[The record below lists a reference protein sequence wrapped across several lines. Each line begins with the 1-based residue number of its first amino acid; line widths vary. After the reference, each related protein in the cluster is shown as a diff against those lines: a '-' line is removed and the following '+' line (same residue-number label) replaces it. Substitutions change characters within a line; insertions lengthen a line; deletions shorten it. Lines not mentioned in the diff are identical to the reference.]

1 MNIQNKINTPSM
13 DTKVSILGGGKG
25 LQDLKN
31 YIERRKTYYLLI
43 GFLLSYFGAK
53 EVLYRV
59 PRDII

>member
-1 MNIQNKINTPSM
+1 MNIQNKINIPSIYSK
-13 DTKVSILGGGKG
+13 DCISGGGG

-31 YIERRKTYYLLI
+31 YIERRRTYYLLI

-53 EVLYRV
+53 EVLDRV